1 MPQVESLT
9 SQVQQLE
16 AVAREKAGLDV
27 RLDSEQR
34 GRGEAEDRL
43 RRALQVGGGCSM
55 VCDWAVAWL

>member
-1 MPQVESLT
+1 M
-9 SQVQQLE
+9 QQLE